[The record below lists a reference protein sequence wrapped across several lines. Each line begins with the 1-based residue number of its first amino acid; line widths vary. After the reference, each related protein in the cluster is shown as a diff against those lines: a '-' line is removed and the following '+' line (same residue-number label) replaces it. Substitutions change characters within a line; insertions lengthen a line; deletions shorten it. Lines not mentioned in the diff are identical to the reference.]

1 MIRFELPEGTIA
13 DIDIYNTTGAQELC
27 MVGGEGTLELPAQN
41 LGNGVHP
48 FKVTDNEGNTH
59 SGKLIVK

>member
-1 MIRFELPEGTIA
+1 
-13 DIDIYNTTGAQELC
+13 

-48 FKVTDNEGNTH
+48 IKATDDEGNTH